1 MDSST
6 KSLFEESVK
15 GLQDSFHSLWS
26 EGAELSKKLTNINE
40 RVNELS
46 ATTVQ
51 ANKEVNAVNKLSAF
65 KEYDRQIVELTR
77 KIEKLEKE
85 NTKLKEPKEPEK
97 PKEPKEPEKPKEPD
111 EPKEPGKPKEDYKL
125 KEDEYNSG
133 GEQPPPDMPDSE
145 EEDEEDMEGEE
156 FEHKG
161 EQYWLVKDDEENFMY
176 KFVGEDEI
184 EEMPCGQLKNK
195 KVVLF

>member
-1 MDSST
+1 MDSNT
-6 KSLFEESVK
+6 TSLFEESVK
-15 GLQDSFHSLWS
+15 GLQDSFHSLWT
-26 EGAELSKKLTNINE
+26 EGGELSKKLTNINE

-125 KEDEYNSG
+125 KEDE
-133 GEQPPPDMPDSE
+133 
-145 EEDEEDMEGEE
+145 EDMEGEE